1 MIIHAGFHYCLMA
14 HVVPQI
20 NNVNSASNLR
30 AMNANRRSFNDTR
43 VMWVFGRL
51 TSVRPLCTRT
61 RTTGRGWI
69 WPAGGCS
76 LQPGRELRQ
85 REEGL
90 SLRPLAS
97 TWAQASAESQRRERA
112 RDVTGKVSLPSLA
125 DSRLCMTKCFLS
137 ALGRVPH
144 GAAEPR
150 VRPFE
155 NISGAAKA
163 GYCSFFKFFF

>member
-1 MIIHAGFHYCLMA
+1 MIIHAGFNYCLMGQ
-14 HVVPQI
+14 VVPQI

-112 RDVTGKVSLPSLA
+112 RDATEGITSSAGRLSTLHDKV
-125 DSRLCMTKCFLS
+125 F
-137 ALGRVPH
+137 
-144 GAAEPR
+144 PR
-150 VRPFE
+150 RPWSGSTRCGWAVRETFW
-155 NISGAAKA
+155 KH
-163 GYCSFFKFFF
+163 